1 MIVKEFRELARDHRT
16 LAMTLVLP
24 ILLLVVF
31 GYAANFNVDQVPT
44 ALIGS
49 NTQTV
54 QDRLP
59 DLFEVTELTGSTSQ
73 GDNSNPEQILRSG
86 QVDVVLDTSATPV
99 TAYIDGSALFAA
111 QSVQIA
117 VGQSGGLLQSEVL
130 FNPDLTTSW
139 VLVPAIAGLIMA
151 LIGTIIT
158 SIGLVR
164 EKETGTI
171 EQLAVLPIRPSAV
184 IIGKIA
190 PYFVLATADITIV
203 TLLGLWLFGVPFNG
217 PVWVYA
223 LGADCFLLVVLG
235 FGVFAST
242 VSTTTGQAIQTA
254 MFFMFPQILLSGM
267 VFPLD
272 AMPWGVRWIGFI
284 LPLTYFIKVAL
295 GVLLQG
301 AGIAEL
307 WPNLVVLAGMAL
319 VVLSAAT
326 LRFGRSL
333 APRQPRSVRRSEA
346 EAATDR
352 EAA

>member
-1 MIVKEFRELARDHRT
+1 MRAMIVKEFRELTRDRRT
-16 LAMTLVLP
+16 LAMTIVLP

-31 GYAANFNVDQVPT
+31 GYAANFNVEHVST
-44 ALIGS
+44 ALVGS
-49 NTQTV
+49 NTTAAA
-54 QDRLP
+54 DRLP
-59 DLFEVTELTGSTSQ
+59 DLFAVTDDVDGSDPEEL
-73 GDNSNPEQILRSG
+73 LRSD
-86 QVDVVLDTSATPV
+86 QVDVVIDTSTMPM

-117 VGQSGGLLQSEVL
+117 VGRSGGLLQSEVL

-190 PYFVLATADITIV
+190 PYFVLATADITVV
-203 TLLGLWLFGVPFNG
+203 TLLGLWLFDVPFNG

-223 LGADCFLLVVLG
+223 LGAAFFLLVVLG
-235 FGVFAST
+235 FGVLAST
-242 VSTTTGQAIQTA
+242 LSTTTGQSIQTA
-254 MFFMFPQILLSGM
+254 LFFMFPQILLSGM
-267 VFPLD
+267 VFPLE
-272 AMPWGVRWIGFI
+272 AMPWGVRWIGYG
-284 LPLTYFIKVAL
+284 LPLTYFIKIAH
-295 GVLLQG
+295 GVLLRG
-301 AGIAEL
+301 AGISDL
-307 WPNLVVLAGMAL
+307 WPSLLILAGMAL
-319 VVLSAAT
+319 VILTTAI

-333 APRQPRSVRRSEA
+333 APHQAGRAHRAPAEHEHPRR
-346 EAATDR
+346 AA
-352 EAA
+352 